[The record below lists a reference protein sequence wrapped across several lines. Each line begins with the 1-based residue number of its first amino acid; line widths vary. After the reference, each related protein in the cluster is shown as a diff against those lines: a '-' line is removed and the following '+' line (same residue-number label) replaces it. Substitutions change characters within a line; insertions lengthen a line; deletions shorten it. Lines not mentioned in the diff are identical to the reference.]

1 MYLLAGNSSHGL
13 RSWLAAGAFC
23 SHLHSFVSSN
33 SVFKLLADFTGLR
46 QAGKAGETLNEDIV
60 VLGNSLSLVIVASKA
75 PPAITLV
82 PGSLSSSN
90 EPPSRW
96 SWLSLIKPKCV
107 LVSHIYIPARKIQL
121 FFKKREL
128 YKCGAVPLTDGLTQK
143 LAS

>member
-23 SHLHSFVSSN
+23 SHLHRFVSSN

-46 QAGKAGETLNEDIV
+46 QAGKAGKTLNEDIV
-60 VLGNSLSLVIVASKA
+60 ALGNSLSLVIVASKA

-90 EPPSRW
+90 EPPSSC
-96 SWLSLIKPKCV
+96 SWLTLIKP
-107 LVSHIYIPARKIQL
+107 
-121 FFKKREL
+121 
-128 YKCGAVPLTDGLTQK
+128 
-143 LAS
+143 